1 MDQAI
6 YVDGLIIKFKT
17 NRVDGGGG
25 HRKVLFP
32 GFGVLHFRGALV
44 DVVGGCV
51 IAGEAESSVAAAIEG
66 DIIESFEI

>member
-1 MDQAI
+1 MNGFTI
-6 YVDGLIIKFKT
+6 NFET
-17 NRVDGGGG
+17 NRVDGGGD
-25 HRKVLFP
+25 HREVLFP
-32 GFGVLHFRGALV
+32 DFCVLYFRGALV